1 MENVRKHRD
10 ITIVTD
16 DKKRSILVSEPN
28 YHSTK
33 CISEDL
39 LIMETKK
46 CEVYM
51 NKPIY
56 LGQAMLDISKR
67 LMYEFWYDYLKPMYG
82 DNIKLC
88 CMVTDS
94 FVIYVKTDDFY
105 KDIGNYI
112 DKWFDTSNYT
122 KDIDR
127 PLVKGK
133 NKKVIGKFKDELGGV
148 PMTEFSALRSK
159 TYAYKLDNDD
169 ELKKAKGTKKCVVK
183 RNITFNNY
191 VDVLFDNKKL
201 LRSLYPLRSYNHRV
215 YTEKVKKIALRSN
228 DDKRLQTS
236 DKITTY
242 PYGFYDITKNE
253 LKTLIGEAH
262 DIRNNSKTLIEEAH
276 DIRKTSNDI
285 RNELRIL
292 IEEGQAIRNNS
303 KTLIEEAHDTRN
315 NSKVL
320 RENACNIRNN
330 SKILIEEGQAI
341 RNNSK
346 VLREDA
352 CNIRKTSNDI
362 RNELKILI
370 EEGQAIRN
378 NSKTLIKEAHNIRNN
393 SKIFIEEGQGIRNN
407 SKTLIK
413 EAYNIR
419 NNSKIFIEEG
429 EAIRNNSKVLRENAC
444 NIRNELKI
452 LTEEAHDIRNSSKIL
467 REDACDIKK
476 NI

>member
-303 KTLIEEAHDTRN
+303 K
-315 NSKVL
+315 
-320 RENACNIRNN
+320 
-330 SKILIEEGQAI
+330 
-341 RNNSK
+341 

-429 EAIRNNSKVLRENAC
+429 ETIRNNSKVLRENAC